1 MYAPKEERPLSTREY
16 PPRPIVAVGGVTFRG
31 EEVLLAQRGK
41 APGYGTW
48 TIPGGAL
55 KVGESLR
62 EGTAREVREE
72 CGIEVE
78 VGEVAEVFERIIRDD
93 DGRVRFHYVVV
104 DFVAEHKSGDLAPA
118 TDCLDARWVPLDRLG
133 EYNLTQAASDA
144 IAKARRLIAERPRP

>member
-1 MYAPKEERPLSTREY
+1 MSTREY

-31 EEVLLAQRGK
+31 DEVLLAQRGK

-78 VGEVAEVFERIIRDD
+78 VGEVAEVFERVVYDAE
-93 DGRVRFHYVVV
+93 GRVQFHYVVI

-118 TDCLDARWVPLDRLG
+118 TDCLDARWVPLARLD
-133 EYNLTQAASDA
+133 EYTLTQAARDA
-144 IAKARRLIAERPRP
+144 IAKAHRLLSERHQL